1 MLGAQLA
8 GMSEELRVVEL
19 SKVAREF
26 AGKQDLLPQIS
37 AENADKKLSRELH
50 EKMRM
55 ELKPLKLK

>member
-1 MLGAQLA
+1 
-8 GMSEELRVVEL
+8 MSEELRVVEL